1 MNRTTRGFHMRNTTL
16 KTLAAAAAVS
26 LALAACGGG
35 GGGGGGGSSGSGN
48 GTGTTSPSTPT
59 ASNGAALLASY
70 TVPADI
76 AAAVVTNY
84 SGPAFNVGNSGMQS
98 ACSGTVSSTVVDAPD
113 VIVFSAN
120 GASLKAQE
128 VAADLFEQAVPQIR
142 TALGLSASGVA
153 FDGTNKVQLCV
164 DTALGQSSGETGTSL
179 EGQTNLGSPGPVIQI
194 MSPDSANFDARY
206 PGATSYTDGTPGLR
220 YFDLFRHEGTHAALY
235 SLAEPFGGMEAWF
248 QEGMATTVSQLPMGS
263 KASVLAAVQATDLLP
278 ANGTAAGDM
287 STSYPAYEATIGLLT
302 STAPGGLGYG
312 LTNIPA
318 FVAAYKAKAMAACA
332 QPIPNGII
340 PPAGQTYGMPTGQ
353 YNVCAPNAPG
363 AQDGR
368 LAVAFDTA
376 FNSTFKDNG
385 SPLLLHTADGANSLE
400 ATLYQRL
407 SAFLP

>member
-1 MNRTTRGFHMRNTTL
+1 MRNTVL

-35 GGGGGGGSSGSGN
+35 GGGGGGSSGSGSGTGT
-48 GTGTTSPSTPT
+48 GTGTTTT
-59 ASNGAALLASY
+59 SNGATLLAQY

-98 ACSGTVSSTVVDAPD
+98 NCANAALVSTTVVDAPD
-113 VIVFSAN
+113 VVVFTTT
-120 GASLKAQE
+120 ASVKSQE

-142 TALGLSASGVA
+142 AALGLSTTGTG
-153 FDGTNKVQLCV
+153 FDGTNKISLCI
-164 DTALGQSSGETGTSL
+164 DPNLGTADGETGGGTSIT
-179 EGQTNLGSPGPVIQI
+179 GQTAQGPGAVIVQI
-194 MSPDSANFDARY
+194 MSPDSPNFDARY
-206 PGATSYTDGTPGLR
+206 PGATSYTDGTVGLR

-248 QEGMATTVSQLPMGS
+248 QEGMATTVAQLPMGS
-263 KASVLAAVQATDLLP
+263 KASILAAVQATDLLP

-287 STSYPAYEATIGLLT
+287 GTSYPAYEATISLLT
-302 STAPGGLGYG
+302 SSAPGGLGFG

-318 FVAAYKAKAMAACA
+318 FVATYKAKAAALCEQAIPAGLTPNANETAGMAA
-332 QPIPNGII
+332 
-340 PPAGQTYGMPTGQ
+340 GQ
-353 YNVCAPNAPG
+353 YNVCAPGAPG
-363 AQDGR
+363 MVAAP
-368 LAVAFDTA
+368 LETAFDQA
-376 FNSTFKDNG
+376 FSATFTSNG
-385 SPLLLHTADGANSLE
+385 APLLLHTADGADSLE